1 MSGRNSHDLRPLMRS
16 SAGGSW
22 ASCRVHSRVAL
33 ATGARFPS
41 LPLLF
46 TEFLAGSREEN
57 RFEMRAS
64 TWLLVTCAAWC
75 AIAAVAE
82 GVGLRDES
90 DVEKMR
96 EEVRWVQH
104 DLNDYRE

>member
-1 MSGRNSHDLRPLMRS
+1 
-16 SAGGSW
+16 
-22 ASCRVHSRVAL
+22 
-33 ATGARFPS
+33 
-41 LPLLF
+41 
-46 TEFLAGSREEN
+46 
-57 RFEMRAS
+57 MRAS

-75 AIAAVAE
+75 AITAVGE

-104 DLNDYRE
+104 DLNDYRA